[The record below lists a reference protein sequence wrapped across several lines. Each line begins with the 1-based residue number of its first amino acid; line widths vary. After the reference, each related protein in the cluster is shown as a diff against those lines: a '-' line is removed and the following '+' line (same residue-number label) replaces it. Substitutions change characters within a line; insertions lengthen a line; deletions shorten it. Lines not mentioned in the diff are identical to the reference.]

1 MTTEYVCCGYG
12 HVANIGNASD
22 INNIAVDC
30 GKKTRTNVW
39 VDSHQVLA
47 VSRVLLMCW
56 EYGHRFVCD

>member
-30 GKKTRTNVW
+30 GKKQEQMFGLIPIK
-39 VDSHQVLA
+39 S
-47 VSRVLLMCW
+47 
-56 EYGHRFVCD
+56 